1 MRKKICFIVA
11 TPNFANIYLKKHFE
25 YLSQDYDV
33 YLVSNFNGYGSFY
46 SSFTFIKGVKDLD
59 FERKISIYKDVKA
72 LLTLRTYLIENQ
84 FDAVHS
90 ATPKAGLIGVLASKL
105 AGIKIRT
112 HIFTGQVWYTKRGLF
127 RMLLKNI
134 DRFIVFCA
142 TDILV
147 DGQSQRQFL
156 IENGIIKETNSQVLG
171 KGSISGVDV
180 KKFSPNPAIA
190 QEYRSKFNFNNEE
203 VVFLYLGRLNIDK
216 GLLDL
221 TVAFL
226 KLNSKYPK
234 TRLVFVGPDEELMQ
248 EKIEK
253 IGSKCPS
260 IVFSG
265 ATTAP
270 EDVLQMADVFCLPSY
285 REGFGSSIIE
295 ASLLEKA
302 IICSDTYGVKDAI
315 IDNETGF
322 RHIVK
327 EVDSIFEQMEKL
339 MDQELREKMGKSGRA
354 YVLDNFSAELI
365 SQEWLNYY
373 KNKLA

>member
-25 YLSQDYDV
+25 YLSKDYDI
-33 YLVSNFNGYGSFY
+33 YLVSNFKGYSSFY

-59 FERKISIYKDVKA
+59 FERKISIFKDVKA
-72 LLTLRTYLIENQ
+72 LNSLRRYFKEIQ
-84 FDAVHS
+84 FDAIHS
-90 ATPKAGLIGVLASKL
+90 ATPKAGLIGVLAAKL

-112 HIFTGQVWYTKRGLF
+112 HIFTGQVWYTKQGWF
-127 RMLLKNI
+127 KMLLKNI

-147 DGQSQRQFL
+147 DGLSQRQFL
-156 IENGIIKETNSQVLG
+156 IDNGIIKESNSQVLG

-180 KKFSPNPAIA
+180 EKFIPNSEIA
-190 QEYRSKFNFNNEE
+190 AVYRKKFNFKDEF
-203 VVFLYLGRLNIDK
+203 VFMFLGRLNIDK

-221 TVAFL
+221 AAAFL
-226 KLNSKYPK
+226 KLNSKYPN
-234 TRLVFVGPDEELMQ
+234 TRLVFVGPDEEMMQ
-248 EKIEK
+248 QKIEK

-270 EDVLQMADVFCLPSY
+270 QDVLQMADVFCLPSY

-295 ASLLEKA
+295 ASLLEKP

-315 IDNETGF
+315 IENETGF
-322 RHIVK
+322 RHKVK
-327 EVDSIFEQMEKL
+327 DLDSIFEQMEKL
-339 MDQELREKMGKSGRA
+339 MDQEVRETMGKNGRA
-354 YVLDNFSAELI
+354 YVLHNFSAELI
-365 SQEWLNYY
+365 SLEWLNYY

>member
-25 YLSQDYDV
+25 YLSKDYDV
-33 YLVSNFNGYGSFY
+33 YLVSNFNGYSSFY
-46 SSFTFIKGVKDLD
+46 SSFAFIKGVKDLD

-72 LLTLRTYLIENQ
+72 LLSLRSYLKEIQ
-84 FDAVHS
+84 FDAIHS
-90 ATPKAGLIGVLASKL
+90 ATPKAGLIGILAAKL

-112 HIFTGQVWYTKRGLF
+112 HIFTGQVWYTQKGWF
-127 RMLLKNI
+127 KIFLKNI

-156 IENGIIKETNSQVLG
+156 VENGIIKESNSQVLG

-180 KKFSPNPAIA
+180 KKFSPNTAIA
-190 QEYRSKFNFNNEE
+190 QDFRSKFNFKDE
-203 VVFLYLGRLNIDK
+203 VVFMFLGRLNIDK
-216 GLLDL
+216 GILDL
-221 TVAFL
+221 SIAFL
-226 KLNSKYPK
+226 KLHSKYPN
-234 TRLVFVGPDEELMQ
+234 TRLVFVGPDEEMMQ
-248 EKIEK
+248 QKIEK

-260 IVFSG
+260 ILFSG

-270 EDVLQMADVFCLPSY
+270 QDVLQMADVFCLPSY

-295 ASLLEKA
+295 ASLLEKP

-315 IDNETGF
+315 LENETGF
-322 RHIVK
+322 RHKVK
-327 EVDSIFEQMEKL
+327 DVNSIFEQMEKL
-339 MDQELREKMGKSGRA
+339 MDQEVREKMGKSGRA
-354 YVLDNFSAELI
+354 YVLHNFSAELI

-373 KNKLA
+373 KKKLV

>member
-25 YLSQDYDV
+25 YLSKDYDI
-33 YLVSNFNGYGSFY
+33 YLVSNFKGYSSFY

-59 FERKISIYKDVKA
+59 FERKISIFKDVKA
-72 LLTLRTYLIENQ
+72 LNSLRRYFKEIQ
-84 FDAVHS
+84 FDAIHS
-90 ATPKAGLIGVLASKL
+90 ATPKAGLIGILAAKL

-112 HIFTGQVWYTKRGLF
+112 HIFTGQVWYTQQGWFKI
-127 RMLLKNI
+127 LLKNI

-156 IENGIIKETNSQVLG
+156 IDNGIIKENNSQVLG

-180 KKFSPNPAIA
+180 EKFIPNSEIA
-190 QEYRSKFNFNNEE
+190 AVYRKKFNFKDEF
-203 VVFLYLGRLNIDK
+203 VFMFLGRLNIDK

-221 TVAFL
+221 AAAFL
-226 KLNSKYPK
+226 KLNSKYPN
-234 TRLVFVGPDEELMQ
+234 TRLVFVGPDEEMMQ
-248 EKIEK
+248 QKIEN

-270 EDVLQMADVFCLPSY
+270 QDVLQMADVFCLPSY

-295 ASLLEKA
+295 ASLLEKP
-302 IICSDTYGVKDAI
+302 IICSDTYGVKDSI
-315 IDNETGF
+315 IENETGF
-322 RHIVK
+322 RHKVK
-327 EVDSIFEQMEKL
+327 DVDSIVEQMEKL
-339 MDQELREKMGKSGRA
+339 MDQEVRETMGKSGRS
-354 YVLDNFSAELI
+354 YVLHNFSAELI

-373 KNKLA
+373 KNKLD

>member
-25 YLSQDYDV
+25 YLSKDYDV
-33 YLVSNFNGYGSFY
+33 YLVSNFNGYSSFY
-46 SSFTFIKGVKDLD
+46 SSFAFIKGVKDLD

-72 LLTLRTYLIENQ
+72 LLSLRSYLKEIQ
-84 FDAVHS
+84 FDAIHS
-90 ATPKAGLIGVLASKL
+90 ATPKAGLIGILAAKL

-112 HIFTGQVWYTKRGLF
+112 HIFTGQVWYTQKGWF
-127 RMLLKNI
+127 KIFLKNI

-156 IENGIIKETNSQVLG
+156 VENGIIKESNSQVLG

-180 KKFSPNPAIA
+180 KKFSPNTAIA
-190 QEYRSKFNFNNEE
+190 QDFRSKFNFKDE
-203 VVFLYLGRLNIDK
+203 VVFMFLGRLNIDK
-216 GLLDL
+216 GILDL
-221 TVAFL
+221 SIAFL
-226 KLNSKYPK
+226 KLHSKYPN
-234 TRLVFVGPDEELMQ
+234 TRLVFVGPDEEMMQ
-248 EKIEK
+248 QKIEK
-253 IGSKCPS
+253 IGNKCPS
-260 IVFSG
+260 ILFSG

-270 EDVLQMADVFCLPSY
+270 QDVLQMADVFCLPSY

-295 ASLLEKA
+295 ASLLEKP

-315 IDNETGF
+315 LENETGF
-322 RHIVK
+322 RHKVK
-327 EVDSIFEQMEKL
+327 DVNSIFEQMEKL
-339 MDQELREKMGKSGRA
+339 MDQEVREKMGKSGRA
-354 YVLDNFSAELI
+354 YVLHNFSAELI

-373 KNKLA
+373 KKKLV